1 MYTVLG
7 INNVAQLYELTAE
20 DLLKLDKFKDKKVD
34 NVLKAIQNSK
44 SVSLERLIFA
54 LGIDNVGQKTASDL
68 ARVYGSLDGLS
79 KASAEDLTKIPD
91 VGQIVAESVLEYFA
105 NDDNLIIISKLK
117 EKGIDPQYKIK
128 AGKFIGKNVVLTGSL
143 VNFTRPQA
151 SEIIK
156 NMGGNVQTSV
166 GKNTTLVIV
175 GENAGSKK
183 SKAESLGIEIWDE
196 NRFAEEINTL

>member
-1 MYTVLG
+1 M
-7 INNVAQLYELTAE
+7 
-20 DLLKLDKFKDKKVD
+20 
-34 NVLKAIQNSK
+34 
-44 SVSLERLIFA
+44 
-54 LGIDNVGQKTASDL
+54 
-68 ARVYGSLDGLS
+68 
-79 KASAEDLTKIPD
+79 
-91 VGQIVAESVLEYFA
+91 
-105 NDDNLIIISKLK
+105 
-117 EKGIDPQYKIK
+117 
-128 AGKFIGKNVVLTGSL
+128 LTGSL

>member
-1 MYTVLG
+1 M
-7 INNVAQLYELTAE
+7 
-20 DLLKLDKFKDKKVD
+20 LKLEKLRDKKVD
-34 NVLKAIQNSK
+34 NVLKAIRNSK
-44 SVSLERLIFA
+44 SVSFERLIFA